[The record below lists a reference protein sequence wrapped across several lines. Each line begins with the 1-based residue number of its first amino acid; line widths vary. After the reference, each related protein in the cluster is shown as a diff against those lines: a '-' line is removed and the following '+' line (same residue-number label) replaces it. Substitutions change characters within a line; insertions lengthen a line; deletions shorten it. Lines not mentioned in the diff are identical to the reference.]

1 VWTFG
6 GFGLFVPYP
15 RFCLGNLANR
25 FPSNWHGSS
34 FQPDFALKSGSNP
47 AEITRMFFRI
57 TGLCFSVARRRAA
70 IGRHPSAQA
79 NATPLP
85 DAFMAWD
92 GVATPG
98 VIGRPGDLPVPPGEQ
113 LRRWGAL
120 LALAGL
126 ALPGVSAGRIA
137 RQQLREVA
145 VTEAAQTDPASGP
158 GAWGELPSGAAGDQW
173 LGGHPPS
180 PPGAPAAA
188 APWEAGAVE
197 ADGKPLPTA
206 PPPGPVPVDGIP
218 LPAVAA
224 APGSAGPGAPPT
236 PRANPGAGETV
247 RSVPNQSAA
256 PPAGVADDLVPSDRE
271 YLRPILVRYAQ
282 ENGLPADVVMAL
294 AWVESSWRRNAVS
307 DAGAVG
313 VMQLMPNTVEYVSK
327 KLLGLRTNLDPRNP
341 TSNVRMGTR
350 YLKHLL
356 AQNRGNMRQALIAY
370 NQGLTSLRENGSYS
384 IAERYAD
391 RVLALRPQ
399 FRSA

>member
-1 VWTFG
+1 
-6 GFGLFVPYP
+6 
-15 RFCLGNLANR
+15 
-25 FPSNWHGSS
+25 
-34 FQPDFALKSGSNP
+34 
-47 AEITRMFFRI
+47 MFFRI
-57 TGLCFSVARRRAA
+57 TRLYFSVARRRA

-79 NATPLP
+79 IATPLP
-85 DAFMAWD
+85 VAFMAWD

-98 VIGRPGDLPVPPGEQ
+98 EIGRPGDLPVPPGEQ

-126 ALPGVSAGRIA
+126 ALPGVSAGRMA
-137 RQQLREVA
+137 RQEPPEVA
-145 VTEAAQTDPASGP
+145 VIEAAQSDPASGP
-158 GAWGELPSGAAGDQW
+158 GARGELPSGAAWDDT
-173 LGGHPPS
+173 
-180 PPGAPAAA
+180 APAAA
-188 APWEAGAVE
+188 APWEVGAVD

-236 PRANPGAGETV
+236 STANPGPGETV
-247 RSVPNQSAA
+247 RSVPNQSVAA
-256 PPAGVADDLVPSDRE
+256 PTGVADDLVPADRE

-294 AWVESSWRRNAVS
+294 AWAESSWRRNAVS

-327 KLLGLRTNLDPRNP
+327 KLLDLRTNLDPRNP